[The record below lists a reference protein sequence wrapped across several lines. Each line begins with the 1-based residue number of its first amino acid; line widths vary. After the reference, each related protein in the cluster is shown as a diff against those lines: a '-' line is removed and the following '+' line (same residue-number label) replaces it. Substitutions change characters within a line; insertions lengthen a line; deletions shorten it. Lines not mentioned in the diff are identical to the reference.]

1 MVERTIAH
9 IKAPA
14 NLSRTAYRRLLGT
27 FEQTITTALALY
39 IFKTTPE

>member
-9 IKAPA
+9 IKAPE

-27 FEQTITTALALY
+27 FEQTITAALALY
-39 IFKTTPE
+39 VFKTTPE